1 MAKWIGEARAAELAE
16 EDQDD
21 DDITLVGNDRASKW
35 KQTTLAVLFG
45 GQKERPSR
53 LSPAEV
59 DAESVLMEALAEAE
73 EDGRLDDGEVEIDSD
88 DEFVA

>member
-45 GQKERPSR
+45 GQKECPSR